1 MEGKMT
7 TRTNGLCAIG
17 AAVALTIVTMSSSA
31 TAQRASRST
40 TSACRTGAKPTAK
53 CPAKTTRSSTRI
65 PISKEPVTK
74 TDSAAGRIDTTMVQ
88 QTKVDTTI
96 VTPVVVD
103 TTTMKDTTTVV
114 TPPPPPPP
122 PAETTV
128 VAPPLVVRHY
138 GNGFYVGVGGG
149 MNVPTGAIRDAYDP
163 GFNVTVPIGWDAP
176 TGPLGLRLD
185 LSYNQL
191 DARSALRNNGNAVTT
206 TSTNPQIWS
215 AMADAKFRLP
225 FTGRFI
231 GGATTGL
238 YAIGGVGAHYLRNYS
253 STFGLTNPSTNIND
267 QGLQA
272 ASLQDNGSLW
282 RMGANVGGG
291 ISFGFGS
298 TELFV
303 ESRYVHIFTKD
314 QATSYVP
321 IILGLSIR

>member
-1 MEGKMT
+1 MSI
-7 TRTNGLCAIG
+7 RNNGVCATG
-17 AAVALTIVTMSSSA
+17 VAVALTVMMAS
-31 TAQRASRST
+31 TAVAQSTSDSTKTTCRA
-40 TSACRTGAKPTAK
+40 GAKPTAK

-74 TDSAAGRIDTTMVQ
+74 TDSAAGRVDTTMAQ
-88 QTKVDTTI
+88 PTKVDTTV
-96 VTPVVVD
+96 VTPVPVD
-103 TTTMKDTTTVV
+103 TTTIKDTTTVV

-128 VAPPLVVRHY
+128 VAPPMVVRHY
-138 GNGFYVGVGGG
+138 RNGFYIGIGGG
-149 MNVPTGAIRDAYDP
+149 TNVPTGAIRDAYDP

-176 TGPLGLRLD
+176 LGPLGLRLD

-191 DARSALRNNGNAVTT
+191 DARSALRNTGNAVAV

-253 STFGLTNPSTNIND
+253 QTFGVTNPNTNIND
-267 QGLQA
+267 QGVQTATLT
-272 ASLQDNGSLW
+272 DNGSLW

-291 ISFGFGS
+291 LSIGLGS

-303 ESRYVHIFTKD
+303 ESRYVHIFTKN

-321 IILGLSIR
+321 IILGLSFR

>member
-1 MEGKMT
+1 
-7 TRTNGLCAIG
+7 
-17 AAVALTIVTMSSSA
+17 
-31 TAQRASRST
+31 
-40 TSACRTGAKPTAK
+40 
-53 CPAKTTRSSTRI
+53 
-65 PISKEPVTK
+65 
-74 TDSAAGRIDTTMVQ
+74 MVQ
-88 QTKVDTTI
+88 ATKVDTTT
-96 VTPVVVD
+96 VTPVIVD
-103 TTTMKDTTTVV
+103 TTTVRDTMTVV
-114 TPPPPPPP
+114 TPPPPPPT
-122 PAETTV
+122 AETTV
-128 VAPPLVVRHY
+128 VAPPVVVRHY
-138 GNGFYVGVGGG
+138 GNGFYIGVGGG

-163 GFNVTVPIGWDAP
+163 GLNVTVPIGWDAP

-185 LSYNQL
+185 LTYNQL
-191 DARSALRNNGNAVTT
+191 DARSVLRNNGNAVTT

-238 YAIGGVGAHYLRNYS
+238 YAIGGIGAHYLRNYS
-253 STFGLTNPSTNIND
+253 STFGLTNPGTNIND

-291 ISFGFGS
+291 VSFGLGS

-321 IILGLSIR
+321 IILGVSFR

>member
-1 MEGKMT
+1 MSI
-7 TRTNGLCAIG
+7 RNNGLCASG
-17 AAVALTIVTMSSSA
+17 VAVALTMIVMSSSA
-31 TAQRASRST
+31 IAQSASDSTKSTCRS
-40 TSACRTGAKPTAK
+40 GAKPTAK
-53 CPAKTTRSSTRI
+53 CPARTTRSSKRI

-74 TDSAAGRIDTTMVQ
+74 TDTASGTVDTTMVQ
-88 QTKVDTTI
+88 PTKVDTTT
-96 VTPVVVD
+96 VTPVPVD
-103 TTTMKDTTTVV
+103 TTTKVDTTTVV
-114 TPPPPPPP
+114 TPPPPPP

-128 VAPPLVVRHY
+128 VAPPVMVRHY
-138 GNGFYVGVGGG
+138 GNGFYVGIGGG
-149 MNVPTGAIRDAYDP
+149 TSVPTGAIRDAYDP

-191 DARSALRNNGNAVTT
+191 DARSALRSNGTAVAV

-225 FTGRFI
+225 FTGRFV

-253 STFGLTNPSTNIND
+253 STFGVTNPNTNIND
-267 QGLQA
+267 QGVQTTALQ
-272 ASLQDNGSLW
+272 SNGSLW

-291 ISFGFGS
+291 LSFGFGS

-321 IILGLSIR
+321 IILGLSFR

>member
-1 MEGKMT
+1 M
-7 TRTNGLCAIG
+7 RIRNNGISAMG
-17 AAVALTIVTMSSSA
+17 VAVALTMIAMSASM
-31 TAQRASRST
+31 AQSTNTTCRA
-40 TSACRTGAKPTAK
+40 GAKPTAK
-53 CPAKTTRSSTRI
+53 CPAKMTRSSTRI
-65 PISKEPVTK
+65 PISKEPMTR
-74 TDSAAGRIDTTMVQ
+74 TDTAAGTVDTTIIQ
-88 QTKVDTTI
+88 PTKVDTTT
-96 VTPVVVD
+96 VTPVIVD
-103 TTTMKDTTTVV
+103 TTTMKDTTTV

-128 VAPPLVVRHY
+128 VAPPVVMRHY
-138 GNGFYVGVGGG
+138 GNGFYFGVGGG
-149 MNVPTGAIRDAYDP
+149 MNVPTGAVRDAYDP

-185 LSYNQL
+185 LSYSQL
-191 DARSALRNNGNAVTT
+191 DARTALRNNGNAITT
-206 TSTNPQIWS
+206 TSVNPQIWS

-225 FTGRFI
+225 FTGRFV

-238 YAIGGVGAHYLRNYS
+238 YAIGGIGAHYLRNYS
-253 STFGLTNPSTNIND
+253 STFGVTNPATNIND
-267 QGLQA
+267 QGLQT

-291 ISFGFGS
+291 VSFGFGS

-321 IILGLSIR
+321 IILGLSFR

>member
-1 MEGKMT
+1 MNI
-7 TRTNGLCAIG
+7 RNNGPCATMV
-17 AAVALTIVTMSSSA
+17 AAALTMVVMSSSVI
-31 TAQRASRST
+31 AQSSRTSDT
-40 TSACRTGAKPTAK
+40 TKVVCRTGAKPTAK
-53 CPAKTTRSSTRI
+53 CPARTARSSTRI
-65 PISKEPVTK
+65 PISKEPVTR
-74 TDSAAGRIDTTMVQ
+74 TDTASGTVDTTMVVQ
-88 QTKVDTTI
+88 PTKVDTTT
-96 VTPVVVD
+96 VTPVPVD
-103 TTTMKDTTTVV
+103 TTTKVDTTTVV
-114 TPPPPPPP
+114 TPPPPPP

-128 VAPPLVVRHY
+128 VAPPMMIRHY
-138 GNGFYVGVGGG
+138 GNGFYIGMGGG
-149 MNVPTGAIRDAYDP
+149 TSVPTGAIRDAYDP

-176 TGPLGLRLD
+176 LGPLGLRLD

-191 DARSALRNNGNAVTT
+191 DARSALRNTGNAVAV

-225 FTGRFI
+225 FTGRFV
-231 GGATTGL
+231 GGSTTAL

-253 STFGLTNPSTNIND
+253 STFGLTNPNTNIND
-267 QGLQA
+267 QGVQTA
-272 ASLQDNGSLW
+272 TLQDNGSLW

-321 IILGLSIR
+321 IILGLSFR

>member
-1 MEGKMT
+1 MN
-7 TRTNGLCAIG
+7 TRNNGLRA
-17 AAVALTIVTMSSSA
+17 AAVAAALTMVMMSSSA
-31 TAQRASRST
+31 IAQSSGTSDT
-40 TSACRTGAKPTAK
+40 TKVVCRTGAKRTAK
-53 CPAKTTRSSTRI
+53 CPTKTARSSTRI

-74 TDSAAGRIDTTMVQ
+74 TDTASGTVDTTMVQ
-88 QTKVDTTI
+88 PTKVDTTT
-96 VTPVVVD
+96 VTPVPVD
-103 TTTMKDTTTVV
+103 TTTKVDTTTVV
-114 TPPPPPPP
+114 TPPPPPP

-128 VAPPLVVRHY
+128 VAPPMMIRHY
-138 GNGFYVGVGGG
+138 GNGFYIGVGGG
-149 MNVPTGAIRDAYDP
+149 TSVPTGAIRDAYDP

-176 TGPLGLRLD
+176 LGPLGLRLD

-191 DARSALRNNGNAVTT
+191 DARSALRNTGNAVAVTG
-206 TSTNPQIWS
+206 TNPQIWS

-225 FTGRFI
+225 FTGRFV

-253 STFGLTNPSTNIND
+253 STFGVTNPNTNIND
-267 QGLQA
+267 QGVQTA
-272 ASLQDNGSLW
+272 TLQDNGSLW

-321 IILGLSIR
+321 IILGLSFR

>member
-1 MEGKMT
+1 MNI
-7 TRTNGLCAIG
+7 RNNGLCVTG
-17 AAVALTIVTMSSSA
+17 VAVALAAIMASSA
-31 TAQRASRST
+31 MAQSTSDSTRSMCRA
-40 TSACRTGAKPTAK
+40 GAKPTAK

-74 TDSAAGRIDTTMVQ
+74 TDTAAGTVDTTMVQ
-88 QTKVDTTI
+88 PTKVDTTT
-96 VTPVVVD
+96 VTPVIVD
-103 TTTMKDTTTVV
+103 TTTTVKDTTVV
-114 TPPPPPPP
+114 TPPPPPPPP

-128 VAPPLVVRHY
+128 VAPMVVRHY
-138 GNGFYVGVGGG
+138 GNGFYIGVGGG
-149 MNVPTGAIRDAYDP
+149 TNVPTGAIRDAYDP

-191 DARSALRNNGNAVTT
+191 DARSALRNNGNAVAT

-215 AMADAKFRLP
+215 AMADAKIRLP
-225 FTGRFI
+225 FTGRFV

-238 YAIGGVGAHYLRNYS
+238 YAIGGVGAHYLRNYA
-253 STFGLTNPSTNIND
+253 STFGVTNPNTNIND
-267 QGLQA
+267 QGVQA
-272 ASLQDNGSLW
+272 ASLQSNGSLW

-291 ISFGFGS
+291 LSFGFGS

-321 IILGLSIR
+321 IILGLSFR

>member
-1 MEGKMT
+1 MN
-7 TRTNGLCAIG
+7 TRNNGLCAT
-17 AAVALTIVTMSSSA
+17 AVAVALTVVAMSSSA
-31 TAQRASRST
+31 VAQSSST
-40 TSACRTGAKPTAK
+40 TDTAKVVCRAGAKPTAK
-53 CPAKTTRSSTRI
+53 CPTKTARSSTRI

-74 TDSAAGRIDTTMVQ
+74 TDTASGTVDTTMVQ
-88 QTKVDTTI
+88 PTKVDTTTVI
-96 VTPVVVD
+96 PVPVD
-103 TTTMKDTTTVV
+103 TTTKVDTTTVV

-128 VAPPLVVRHY
+128 VAPPMVIRRY
-138 GNGFYVGVGGG
+138 GNGFYFGIGGG
-149 MNVPTGAIRDAYDP
+149 TSVPTGAIRDAYDP

-176 TGPLGLRLD
+176 LGPLGLRLD

-191 DARSALRNNGNAVTT
+191 DARSALRNTGNAVAITA
-206 TSTNPQIWS
+206 TNPQIWS

-225 FTGRFI
+225 FTGRFV

-253 STFGLTNPSTNIND
+253 STFGVTNPNTNIND
-267 QGLQA
+267 QGVQTATLQN
-272 ASLQDNGSLW
+272 NGSLW

-303 ESRYVHIFTKD
+303 ESRYVHIFTKN

-321 IILGLSIR
+321 IILGLSFR

>member
-1 MEGKMT
+1 MT
-7 TRTNGLCAIG
+7 TRNNGLCATGI
-17 AAVALTIVTMSSSA
+17 AVALTMAVMSSSA
-31 TAQRASRST
+31 IAQST
-40 TSACRTGAKPTAK
+40 SNSTRSACPTGAKPTAK
-53 CPAKTTRSSTRI
+53 CPGKTTRSSTRI
-65 PISKEPVTK
+65 PISKEPVTR
-74 TDSAAGRIDTTMVQ
+74 TDTASGTVDTTMVQ
-88 QTKVDTTI
+88 PTKVDTTT
-96 VTPVVVD
+96 VTPVIVD
-103 TTTMKDTTTVV
+103 TTTVRDTMAVV
-114 TPPPPPPP
+114 PPPPRPT
-122 PAETTV
+122 AETTV
-128 VAPPLVVRHY
+128 VAPPVVVRHY
-138 GNGFYVGVGGG
+138 GNGFYIGVGGG

-191 DARSALRNNGNAVTT
+191 DARSVLRNNGNAVTT

-238 YAIGGVGAHYLRNYS
+238 YAIGGIGAHYLRNYS
-253 STFGLTNPSTNIND
+253 STLGLTNPSTNIND
-267 QGLQA
+267 QGVQA

-291 ISFGFGS
+291 VSFGLGS

-321 IILGLSIR
+321 IILGVSFR

>member
-1 MEGKMT
+1 MK
-7 TRTNGLCAIG
+7 TRNNGLCA
-17 AAVALTIVTMSSSA
+17 AAVAAAMTMLVMSSSA
-31 TAQRASRST
+31 IAQSSST
-40 TSACRTGAKPTAK
+40 SDTTKVVCRTGAKPTAK
-53 CPAKTTRSSTRI
+53 CPTKTARSSTRI

-74 TDSAAGRIDTTMVQ
+74 TDTASGTVDTTMVQ
-88 QTKVDTTI
+88 PTKVDTTT
-96 VTPVVVD
+96 VVPVPVD
-103 TTTMKDTTTVV
+103 TTTKVDTTTVV

-128 VAPPLVVRHY
+128 VAPPMMIRHD
-138 GNGFYVGVGGG
+138 GNGYYIGVGGG
-149 MNVPTGAIRDAYDP
+149 TSVPTGAIRDAYDP

-176 TGPLGLRLD
+176 LGPLGLRLD

-191 DARSALRNNGNAVTT
+191 DARSALRNTGNAVAVTA
-206 TSTNPQIWS
+206 TNPQIWS

-225 FTGRFI
+225 FTGRFV

-238 YAIGGVGAHYLRNYS
+238 YAIGGIGAHYLRNYS
-253 STFGLTNPSTNIND
+253 STFGVTNPNTNIND
-267 QGLQA
+267 QGVQTA
-272 ASLQDNGSLW
+272 TLQDNGSLW

-321 IILGLSIR
+321 IILGLSFR